1 MDYGILIELVKS
13 CTFIY
18 DKTHKDFKNK
28 SVRVKAWKTI
38 SRIMEFPSECDE
50 NVFLIKLFLFI
61 NLKEKTW
68 RPHGLIFE
76 IDMQPRNEKEAII
89 HQI

>member
-28 SVRVKAWKTI
+28 SVRAKAWKTI
-38 SRIMEFPSECDE
+38 SRIMEFPSECM
-50 NVFLIKLFLFI
+50 
-61 NLKEKTW
+61 LK
-68 RPHGLIFE
+68 IFV
-76 IDMQPRNEKEAII
+76 
-89 HQI
+89 